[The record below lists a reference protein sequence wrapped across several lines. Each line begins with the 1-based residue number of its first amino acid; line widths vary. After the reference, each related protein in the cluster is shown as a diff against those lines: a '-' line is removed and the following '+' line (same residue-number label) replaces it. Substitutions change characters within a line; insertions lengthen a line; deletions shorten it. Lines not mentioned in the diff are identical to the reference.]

1 MVKKLIAT
9 VVSIIFLA
17 TPVIAAEKGEVK
29 GNATQ
34 PKVEK
39 KADQPK
45 KATEKKA
52 TNATEKKT
60 ENATQKKAGNATA
73 KPKKKVEG
81 C

>member
-9 VVSIIFLA
+9 VVGVIFLA

-29 GNATQ
+29 DNATQ

-39 KADQPK
+39 KAEQPK
-45 KATEKKA
+45 KAA
-52 TNATEKKT
+52 NATEKKT
-60 ENATQKKAGNATA
+60 GNATQKKAGNATA